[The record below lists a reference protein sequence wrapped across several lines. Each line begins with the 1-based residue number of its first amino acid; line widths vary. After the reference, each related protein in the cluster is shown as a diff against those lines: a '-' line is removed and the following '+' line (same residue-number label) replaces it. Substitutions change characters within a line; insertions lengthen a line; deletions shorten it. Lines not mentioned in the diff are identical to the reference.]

1 MRITNLT
8 VLAFTL
14 CILSS
19 GCDSRSAP
27 AYNNRGIAYSE
38 QGEFEKAIADLTK
51 AIELDPTDAP
61 AYKNRGDAYWQ
72 EGELDKATADYNK
85 VIELDPVFDAEAKPL
100 GFGQNKKSKR

>member
-8 VLAFTL
+8 VLALTL

-27 AYNNRGIAYSE
+27 AYNNRGIAYRQ

-51 AIELDPTDAP
+51 AIELDPVVAAP
-61 AYKNRGDAYWQ
+61 YNNRGFAF
-72 EGELDKATADYNK
+72 EKLGNKENAEADYAK
-85 VIELDPVFDAEAKPL
+85 AKELGYEPE
-100 GFGQNKKSKR
+100 